1 MDTIA
6 TTTMTLWHAFL
17 ENAVPD
23 GTIIAADHN
32 VTDTATRMATTVQQ
46 LEMVCPKT
54 RLTS

>member
-32 VTDTATRMATTVQQ
+32 VTDTATRMATTIQQ
-46 LEMVCPKT
+46 HEMACPKT